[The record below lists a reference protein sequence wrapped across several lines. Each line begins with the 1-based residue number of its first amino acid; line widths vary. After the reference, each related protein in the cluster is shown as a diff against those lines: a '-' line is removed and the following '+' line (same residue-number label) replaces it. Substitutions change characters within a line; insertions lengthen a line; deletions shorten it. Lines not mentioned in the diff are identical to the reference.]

1 MKNKKGNTPGTTTI
15 VFHFHCGNDSQGSKK
30 TGRDQSATELQI
42 VIVTMTLCITIM
54 CDYDCGVQRPF
65 IDHSQSRR

>member
-1 MKNKKGNTPGTTTI
+1 MK
-15 VFHFHCGNDSQGSKK
+15 DYMEQGSKK

-42 VIVTMTLCITIM
+42 VIVTMTLSIAIM